1 MHACMHACMHANVL
15 HACMHAHT
23 RTPQRIIE
31 VIEMHRGKDYAN

>member
-1 MHACMHACMHANVL
+1 MTGPACMHACMHACMQ
-15 HACMHAHT
+15 HT